1 MTEWRTA
8 SLGTVVTQHAPAQ
21 VVPAE
26 DDIVRFAGVRW
37 YGAGLF
43 VREARKGSDVKGKC
57 YALKPGMLIYN
68 RLFAWK
74 QSFAVVDDEYDGVV
88 VSNEF
93 PQFEVDLAQATPEY
107 LALYCSSPAFAD
119 KALSRSTG
127 SAAVSRNRLKEAD
140 FLRLPAVLPP
150 VPTQTA
156 ILEVISAVDN
166 AINALLDEVAA
177 AKAARQALLSELLQR
192 RDDSWTD
199 KPVGRL
205 GALTRGKRFIKS
217 DYVESGIGC
226 IHYSQ
231 IHTDFGALTR
241 EVNSWLPEAMR
252 PKLRFAKP
260 GDLVIAGTSE
270 NVDGVLKAVAW
281 LGDEPV
287 AVHDDAYIF
296 EHELEPRFASY
307 LFASPAFRE
316 QAQHVISDTKVVRV
330 SKNDLSRLTVPVP
343 PRPTQASIA
352 DTMEAIDQQISATA
366 DEASRAQTARA
377 ALLDALLTRKIEISS
392 AEGEGDDTGAGGD

>member
-1 MTEWRTA
+1 MSEWPLVPLST
-8 SLGTVVTQHAPAQ
+8 LVKQHDPTQI
-21 VVPAE
+21 VPA
-26 DDIVRFAGVRW
+26 DDDTVRFAGVRW

-43 VREARKGSDVKGKC
+43 IREVRKGSEVKGKC

-74 QSFAVVDDEYDGVV
+74 QSFAVVDDEYEGVV

-93 PQFEVDLAQATPEY
+93 PQFKVDPTQTTPEF

-119 KALSRSTG
+119 KALSLSTG

-150 VPTQTA
+150 LASQQG
-156 ILEVISAVDN
+156 ILEVIAAVDN
-166 AINALLDEVAA
+166 VISALLAEVHAA
-177 AKAARQALLSELLQR
+177 EAARVALLGDLLQR

-199 KPVGRL
+199 SPVGEL
-205 GALTRGKRFIKS
+205 GTITRGKRFIKS

-231 IHTDFGALTR
+231 IHTDFGALTTD
-241 EVNSWLPEAMR
+241 VHSWLPEKMR
-252 PKLRFAKP
+252 PKLRYAKP
-260 GDLVIAGTSE
+260 GDLVVAGTSE

-296 EHELEPRFASY
+296 EHGLEPRFASY

-316 QAQHVISDTKVVRV
+316 QVQHVVSNTKVVRV
-330 SKNDLSRLTVPVP
+330 SRDALAQLTVPVP
-343 PRPTQASIA
+343 PPATQASIA
-352 DTMEAIDQQISATA
+352 NTMDTVDKQIRAAA
-366 DEASRAQTARA
+366 DEATRARTARA
-377 ALLDALLTRKIEISS
+377 ALLDALLTGKIEVSL
-392 AEGEGDDTGAGGD
+392 

>member
-1 MTEWRTA
+1 MPEWPVVP
-8 SLGTVVTQHAPAQ
+8 LGTLVTQHIPTQ

-26 DDIVRFAGVRW
+26 DDTVRFAGVRW

-43 VREARKGSDVKGKC
+43 VREQRKGSAVKGKC

-93 PQFEVDLAQATPEY
+93 PQFEVDTTRVMPEF

-119 KALSRSTG
+119 KALSLSTG

-150 VPTQTA
+150 LASQAV
-156 ILEVISAVDN
+156 ILEAISAVDEF
-166 AINALLDEVAA
+166 ISALLAEVEAA
-177 AKAARQALLSELLQR
+177 EAARVALLGDLLQR

-199 KPVGRL
+199 SPVDEL
-205 GALTRGKRFIKS
+205 GALTRGKRFVKS

-231 IHTDFGALTR
+231 IHTDFGAHTT
-241 EVNSWLPEAMR
+241 EVNSWLPEEMR

-260 GDLVIAGTSE
+260 GSLVIAGTSE

-281 LGDEPV
+281 LGDVPV
-287 AVHDDAYIF
+287 AVHDDAYIY
-296 EHELEPRFASY
+296 EHSLEPRFASH

-330 SKNDLSRLTVPVP
+330 SKDDLARLTVPVP
-343 PRPTQASIA
+343 PPVTQVAIA
-352 DTMEAIDQQISATA
+352 DAIDAIDKQIRATA
-366 DEASRAQTARA
+366 EEAATAQTART
-377 ALLDALLTRKIEISS
+377 ALLDALLTRKVEVS
-392 AEGEGDDTGAGGD
+392 A